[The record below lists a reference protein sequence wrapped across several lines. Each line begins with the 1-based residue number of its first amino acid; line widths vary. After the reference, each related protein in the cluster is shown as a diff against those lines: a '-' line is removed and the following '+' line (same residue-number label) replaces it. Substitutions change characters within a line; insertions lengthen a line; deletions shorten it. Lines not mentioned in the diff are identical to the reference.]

1 MFTWP
6 SKIIVINELNKISES
21 MKTLK
26 TLFLSVALI
35 ACYTL
40 TAQVAI
46 TTDGSSADGS
56 AMLELKSTSK
66 GFLPPRMTVAERDA
80 IDSPAEGLMIYE
92 TDSKTWQ
99 GFNGTNWV
107 NTNGSSCSPN
117 TPAAIIGND
126 VVNAYTNNEEYS
138 IDAVQYATSY
148 EWTVPS
154 DATITSGQG
163 TTSITV
169 DFRLEAGNVSV
180 RAQNGCGNSV
190 FTNLYISVGIGYYY
204 EGGVVFY
211 FFQDGDP
218 GYVDGEYHGLICA
231 ISDQDGGIGIQW
243 YNGSYTTTGATAT
256 AIGSGQ
262 TNTTTIIAEQGAGS
276 YAATVCDNYTVDG
289 YDDWFLPSRDELNE
303 MYQNKAAIDATATA
317 NGGQAFVGTI
327 YWSSSEYSNYYAWL
341 QDFSNGS
348 QSFLVGNQSNYDKN
362 HTNRVRAVRAF

>member
-1 MFTWP
+1 
-6 SKIIVINELNKISES
+6 
-21 MKTLK
+21 
-26 TLFLSVALI
+26 
-35 ACYTL
+35 
-40 TAQVAI
+40 
-46 TTDGSSADGS
+46 
-56 AMLELKSTSK
+56 MLEVKSTDK
-66 GFLPPRMTVAERDA
+66 GLLPPRMTVAQRDA
-80 IDSPAEGLMIYE
+80 IISPAEGLMIYE

-154 DATITSGQG
+154 GATITSGQG

-169 DFRLEAGNVSV
+169 DFGLEAGNVSV

-231 ISDQDGGIGIQW
+231 ISDQDVGIQW

-289 YDDWFLPSRDELNE
+289 YDDWFLPSKGELNKL
-303 MYQNKAAIDATATA
+303 YLNKDAV
-317 NGGQAFVGTI
+317 GGLASDY
-327 YWSSSEYSNYYAWL
+327 YWSSSEYSNVYAWG
-341 QDFSNGS
+341 QYFDDGYQYYYFK
-348 QSFLVGNQSNYDKN
+348 VG
-362 HTNRVRAVRAF
+362 TGRVRAVRAF